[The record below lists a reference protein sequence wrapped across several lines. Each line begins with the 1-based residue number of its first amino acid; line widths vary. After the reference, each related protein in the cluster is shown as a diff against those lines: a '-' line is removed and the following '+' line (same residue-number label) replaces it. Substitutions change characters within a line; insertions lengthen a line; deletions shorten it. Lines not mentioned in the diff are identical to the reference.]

1 MMLERLDF
9 WLAVFV
15 LGMLAWYE
23 LRLGRLFGPLAR
35 GLYSVLTSSREAPPE
50 VRPRS
55 DRSNDMRERSA
66 LPDAIVQDVQR
77 SNVQAE
83 PPGMDP
89 PTLQELRQL
98 VQAVAHNARGAN
110 KQQSIEQAFGVK
122 KGGSA
127 GWRRASQLFD
137 EATKAPEVE
146 R

>member
-1 MMLERLDF
+1 MFDRLDF
-9 WLAVFV
+9 WLAVIV

-35 GLYSVLTSSREAPPE
+35 GLYSVLTSSRGAPPE
-50 VRPRS
+50 VQRVNELP
-55 DRSNDMRERSA
+55 DRSEPFTASVR
-66 LPDAIVQDVQR
+66 DVQR

-83 PPGMDP
+83 PPGIDP

-98 VQAVAHNARGAN
+98 VQAVSHNARGAN

-122 KGGSA
+122 KGGSV

-137 EATKAPEVE
+137 EAMKAPEGE
-146 R
+146 